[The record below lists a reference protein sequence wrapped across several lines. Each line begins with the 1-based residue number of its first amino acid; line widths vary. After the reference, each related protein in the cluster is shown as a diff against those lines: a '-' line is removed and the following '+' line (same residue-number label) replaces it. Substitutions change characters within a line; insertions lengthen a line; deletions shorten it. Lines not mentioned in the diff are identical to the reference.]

1 MCVLQFTPTIRV
13 PGEMCFY
20 NSELQL
26 ERELDRARAADL
38 VQRVQAPVGAAGPQT
53 VPQCLRRVAELGTRE
68 ISDLGT
74 EVRVVEDIE
83 ELSPEAKL
91 RLFCQAK

>member
-1 MCVLQFTPTIRV
+1 MSVLQFTPTIRV
-13 PGEMCFY
+13 LREKCCC
-20 NSELQL
+20 NLELQL
-26 ERELDRARAADL
+26 KRKLDRARAADL
-38 VQRVQAPVGAAGPQT
+38 VQRIQAAVRATRAEA
-53 VPQCLRRVAELGTRE
+53 VAECLCRVAELGTRE

-91 RLFCQAK
+91 YLFCQVK